1 MGDPVSYLLI
11 EPGWK
16 VIGPDGKT
24 VGKVDE
30 VLADLQADIFHGLRV
45 NGEEIPADRVA
56 EIVEGEIRLA
66 S

>member
-16 VIGPDGKT
+16 VVHADGSSAGR
-24 VGKVDE
+24 VEE

-45 NGEEIPADRVA
+45 NGEEISADRVA
-56 EIVEGEIRLA
+56 DIREGVVHLA
-66 S
+66 